1 MNNIISFETL
11 DEVVKNGGLSEENPE
26 FETGDI
32 INVDTFD
39 VRGMPSSIP
48 LTISGPQSD
57 SIGNDYLI
65 TATLKPVAD
74 YEKQYLNIHNNYMGN
89 FIKLSE
95 TEDEIVYGYIPSRR
109 AYDAPDCYCSGKYE
123 ALESI
128 PVTEVLDAL
137 NNNGFLKIHFNMRM
151 AKFISHVNILTIPT
165 ENSAIRIVIEFM
177 PNDLYRIYTERVY
190 DHVME
195 EVITTGKVREEIC
208 LAICINDKN
217 HDFRPKAIYH
227 FQKFN
232 HSEVSGTP
240 SSAGYF
246 SMNSDMP
253 IGREL
258 DVDQHTTV
266 QIYKRRAN

>member
-11 DEVVKNGGLSEENPE
+11 DEVVKNGGLFEENPE

-74 YEKQYLNIHNNYMGN
+74 YEKQYLNIHNNYLGN

-109 AYDAPDCYCSGKYE
+109 AYDAPDCYCSAKFEG
-123 ALESI
+123 LENI
-128 PVTEVLDAL
+128 PCVDVLDAL
-137 NNNGFLKIHFNMRM
+137 NNKGFLKINFNMRM
-151 AKFISHVNILTIPT
+151 AKFCSHVNILTIPT
-165 ENSAIRIVIEFM
+165 ETSHTRICIEFM
-177 PNDLYRIYTERVY
+177 PNDTYRIYTERTY
-190 DHVME
+190 DHAIE
-195 EVITTGKVREEIC
+195 EVLTTGKVRDEIC
-208 LAICINDKN
+208 LAICADPE
-217 HDFRPKAIYH
+217 HDFRPNAIYH

-240 SSAGYF
+240 SSSGYF
-246 SMNSDMP
+246 AMSNDLP
-253 IGREL
+253 IGHEL
-258 DVDQHTTV
+258 EVGIHSTV